1 MRTFNKQND
10 VIIVLLFIQYRKQVH
25 VNEMKS
31 NSEFLKSYKLL
42 SISNRIQICLSE
54 NILAKIETIAKDE
67 QKSAEVPS
75 GESESADSKK
85 ELES

>member
-1 MRTFNKQND
+1 MFEQKEEKPVETETQSAE
-10 VIIVLLFIQYRKQVH
+10 V
-25 VNEMKS
+25 ES
-31 NSEFLKSYKLL
+31 AP
-42 SISNRIQICLSE
+42 
-54 NILAKIETIAKDE
+54 AKIETIAKDE